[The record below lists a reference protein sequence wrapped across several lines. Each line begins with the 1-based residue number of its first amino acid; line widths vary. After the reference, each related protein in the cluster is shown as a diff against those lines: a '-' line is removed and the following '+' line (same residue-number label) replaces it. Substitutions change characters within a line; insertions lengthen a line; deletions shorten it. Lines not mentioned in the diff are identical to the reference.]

1 MRPTRRQFIKASG
14 ATSLLLSVPPLFAPL
29 SNVIASSS
37 SQRVDRRRVVR
48 RHNPLNSKFDPF
60 SSLSLGNGE
69 FAFTADVT
77 GLQTFAPECEKD
89 FPLCTASHWGWHSFP
104 MPSGL
109 HREDFRYK
117 NYDTYGRPVGYA
129 TDAKG
134 QESLFYWLR
143 QNPHRLHLGR
153 IGFVLKRSDGTP
165 AKPDDLKNIRQSL
178 DLWTGLLESEFEL
191 NGKPV
196 HVETCC
202 HPELDL
208 VAVRV
213 KSPLVHTAGL
223 AVLAVFPYGSPEV
236 PMADWSKPDRH
247 TTTLVRGEH
256 GHAAFVRKLDAEEYF
271 VTTTWSHNGELA
283 EKESHE
289 FILEGKSGNTLEFC
303 FHFGPRPFSG
313 ELPSVHA
320 TQKASERHWV
330 KFWSEGG
337 AIDLGDSIDPRAA
350 ELERRIV
357 LSQYQTA
364 IHCAGSLPSAETGLL
379 SNSWH
384 GKFHLE
390 MHWWHSVHF
399 SLWGRFHLF
408 ERSLGIYERILPIA
422 RETARRQGYDGAR
435 WPKMIGPDGHDSPSP
450 VGPLLIWQQPHP
462 IYYAELCYREQP
474 TKQTLDR
481 WREIVFATA
490 EFMTSYAVMDKERG
504 QFVLGPPLKTVS
516 ENTDQLKATN
526 PAFELAYWRFGL
538 RVAQQW
544 RERLEMAREPR
555 WEDVLAK
562 LAPLPVQDG
571 LYLMQE
577 GMTDTYTKWNWEHPA
592 LTGAF
597 GMQPGYGA
605 DAATMR
611 QTVRKVMEVW
621 EWERAWG
628 WDFPMTAMAAARSG
642 EPELAV
648 GALSVEA
655 AKNRYWPNGHNYQR
669 PGLTAYL
676 PGNGGLLCATAM
688 MAAGWSD
695 GPRTIAPGFPANG
708 KWKVKFDGLRKW
720 V

>member
-1 MRPTRRQFIKASG
+1 
-14 ATSLLLSVPPLFAPL
+14 
-29 SNVIASSS
+29 
-37 SQRVDRRRVVR
+37 
-48 RHNPLNSKFDPF
+48 
-60 SSLSLGNGE
+60 
-69 FAFTADVT
+69 
-77 GLQTFAPECEKD
+77 
-89 FPLCTASHWGWHSFP
+89 

-109 HREDFRYK
+109 YREDFRYK

-134 QESLFYWLR
+134 QEPLFYWLR

-153 IGFVLKRSDGTP
+153 IGFILKRSDGTP
-165 AKPDDLKNIRQSL
+165 AKPDDLRNIRQSL

-196 HVETCC
+196 QVETCC
-202 HPELDL
+202 HPELGL

-223 AVLAVFPYGSPEV
+223 GVLIAFPYGSPEV
-236 PMADWSKPDRH
+236 PMADWSKPDQH
-247 TTTLVRGEH
+247 TTTLVRGER
-256 GHAAFVRKLDAEEYF
+256 GHAAFVRKLDVEEYF
-271 VTTTWSHNGELA
+271 VSATWSHNAELV
-283 EKESHE
+283 ERGPHE
-289 FILEGKSGNTLEFC
+289 FALEGKSGGTLEFC
-303 FHFGPRPFSG
+303 FLFEPKPFSG
-313 ELPSVHA
+313 ELPSVNA
-320 TQKASERHWV
+320 TRKASERHWV
-330 KFWSEGG
+330 KLWSEGG
-337 AIDLGDSIDPRAA
+337 AIDLGESADPRAV

-399 SLWGRFHLF
+399 TAWGRFHLF
-408 ERSLGIYERILPIA
+408 ERSLGIYERILPLA
-422 RETARRQGYDGAR
+422 RETARRQGYAGAR

-462 IYYAELCYREQP
+462 IYYAELCYREHP
-474 TKQTLDR
+474 TKQMLDR
-481 WREIVFATA
+481 WKEIVFATA
-490 EFMTSYAVMDKERG
+490 EFMASYAVMDKERG

-526 PAFELAYWRFGL
+526 PVFELAYWRFGL
-538 RVAQQW
+538 RAAQQW
-544 RERLEMAREPR
+544 RARLEMAREPR
-555 WEDVLAK
+555 WDEVLAK

-597 GMQPGYGA
+597 GMQPGDGA

-642 EPELAV
+642 ESELAV